1 MSGSGAS
8 FGAPMRP
15 APDQS
20 LRISVVIPHL
30 NQPEMLRRCLASL
43 WNGRRQPDQVIVVD
57 NGSTQLP
64 EAVVSSFP
72 GTILLQEP
80 TPGPGPARNRGVAFA
95 DGDVLAFIDADCL
108 ADPLWLMEADSAMK
122 ASRQEVLGGDVRISI
137 ADPNQLTLL
146 EAYECVYAYRMDR
159 YIAEQGFT
167 GTGNLAVSREILDH
181 VGPFAGLSVAEDRD
195 WGHRATELGYRF
207 RFVEAMCVYHPARQN
222 FNELYTKWDRQL
234 AHDYAMARR
243 KGIRGRFMWVLK
255 TLALPVSA
263 IFEIPRIINSDRI
276 SGSRSRA
283 FAFLGL
289 ARIRIYRMRRMAWL
303 MTGGNPDT
311 LSRRWNRPNA
321 RNE

>member
-1 MSGSGAS
+1 
-8 FGAPMRP
+8 MRP

-64 EAVVSSFP
+64 EVVVSSFP

-95 DGDVLAFIDADCL
+95 DGEVLAFIDADCV
-108 ADPLWLMEADSAMK
+108 ADPLWLVEADAAMK
-122 ASRQEVLGGDVRISI
+122 ASRHAVLGGDVRISL
-137 ADPNQLTLL
+137 ANPGQPTLL

-167 GTGNLAVSREILDH
+167 GTGNLVVSREILDH

-195 WGHRATELGYRF
+195 WGHRATDLGYRF
-207 RFVEAMCVYHPARQN
+207 RYMGAMRVYHPARQS
-222 FNELYTKWDRQL
+222 FGELYAKWDRQL
-234 AHDYAMARR
+234 AHDYAVARNN
-243 KGIRGRFMWVLK
+243 GISGRLIWALK
-255 TLALPVSA
+255 ILALPVSA
-263 IFEIPRIINSDRI
+263 IIEIPRIITSDRI
-276 SGSRSRA
+276 SGLRSRA

-303 MTGGNPDT
+303 MAGGNPDT
-311 LSRRWNRPNA
+311 LSGRWNRPKAGN
-321 RNE
+321 